1 MACAVPH
8 PFHWEDLRSR
18 TAEQILAH
26 GGVCRAKQGDGYELR
41 FLNAVYH
48 VDPIAERIV
57 EISPSPSRNLREE
70 FQILLIRYL
79 VSEDGGQVDDKE
91 VSEKD
96 FPGGVSFF
104 QGPHALHVSPIA
116 RLYGKRP
123 DAFERRSRELDAV
136 SIARGDK
143 AMRFHP
149 FPQIPVTYV
158 LWKEDEEFPAS
169 LTVLFDSS
177 ITRWFELDMIFILVW
192 VLTERITEGQSAEP
206 RGSGAH

>member
-26 GGVCRAKQGDGYELR
+26 GGVSRTERGNGYELR
-41 FLNAVYH
+41 FLDAIYH
-48 VDPIAERIV
+48 IDPTAEQIV
-57 EISPSPSRNLREE
+57 EISPRPSRSLREE

-79 VSEDGGQVDDKE
+79 TSEDGGQIDGKE

-116 RLYGKRP
+116 GLYGRRP
-123 DAFERRSRELDAV
+123 DAFERRGRELNAV
-136 SIARGDK
+136 PVAIGDK

-158 LWKEDEEFPAS
+158 LWKEDEEFPAAV
-169 LTVLFDSS
+169 TVLFDSS
-177 ITRWFELDMIFILVW
+177 ITRWLELDMIFILVW
-192 VLTERITEGQSAEP
+192 VLTERIVEGQAAAGLLSE
-206 RGSGAH
+206 